1 MTAETLSRSV
11 GLWSAAFIITG
22 YVVGATIFILPGS
35 LAPDTGPAVFVAY
48 ALAAIPAVIAGFVM
62 AQIGSAVPVSGSIF
76 ILVRDALS
84 PLAAFFYVW
93 IMVSL
98 GAVVIPLVA
107 FGFADYLGHF
117 LPGLD
122 SRIVAALLVLLFV
135 ALNAFGMNVVATV
148 QNVMVVAFIGALLL
162 FGIGGIAAG
171 DPDNLRPLFPKG
183 HWAVSIAAITA
194 YFSYTGVFVIA
205 EIAGEVKDPGR
216 NIPRAILFAFV
227 LIIIVYTVVPL
238 ALMMVVPWNE
248 QAIASMQVVAASAR
262 FLPDGLVTVIAISAL
277 LAAATTVNGILMG
290 LSRDLYQGAR
300 NGLFPSALA
309 GVNEKSRAPGR
320 AVAVVGALAII
331 GVAIGGAITSYAQL
345 ALIGLMIVQVLTGIA
360 LIRMPTAMP
369 DAYAQSRF
377 RLNRRTLSLLGSLY
391 VAISIFFIFM
401 LSSEKPRLLAITA
414 GFLLVGAAYRLVW
427 GRIAA
432 GRHTPGSGST

>member
-1 MTAETLSRSV
+1 LTTQTLSRSV
-11 GLWSAAFIITG
+11 GFWSASFIVTG

-35 LAPDTGPAVFVAY
+35 LAPDTGPAVFIAY

-84 PLAAFFYVW
+84 PLAAFFYLW
-93 IMVSL
+93 IVVSM

-122 SRIVAALLVLLFV
+122 TRIVAALLVLLFV
-135 ALNAFGMNVVATV
+135 ALNAFGMNVVTTV

-205 EIAGEVKDPGR
+205 EIAGEVRDPGR

-248 QAIASMQVVAASAR
+248 QGNTSMPVVAASAR
-262 FLPDGLVTVIAISAL
+262 FLPDGLVTVIAVSAL
-277 LAAATTVNGILMG
+277 LAGATTVNGILMG

-300 NGLFPSALA
+300 NGLFPSVLA
-309 GVNEKSRAPGR
+309 GVNEKSRVPGR
-320 AVAVVGALAII
+320 AVAVVGALAIV
-331 GVAIGGAITSYAQL
+331 GVAIGGSITSYAQL
-345 ALIGLMIVQVLTGIA
+345 ALIGLMIIQVLTGIA

-369 DAYAQSRF
+369 DAYRESRF
-377 RLNRRTLSLLGSLY
+377 RLNRGTLTLLGSLY
-391 VAISIFFIFM
+391 IAISIFFLFM
-401 LSSEKPRLLAITA
+401 LSSEKPRLLAIIA

-432 GRHTPGSGST
+432 GRHTPGPEST